1 MAPVIVLAGVG
12 FLAVI
17 VSVIFTVLVV
27 GIRKGDRRH
36 LNDAPQSA
44 SDAFTRPLFVG
55 IRYPSDNPD
64 GDHR

>member
-1 MAPVIVLAGVG
+1 MAPIIVLVGVG

-17 VSVIFTVLVV
+17 AAVVFTVLVA

-36 LNDAPQSA
+36 LVNAPETY
-44 SDAFTRPLFVG
+44 SDAFIRPLFVG
-55 IRYPSDNPD
+55 IRYPSDDPD

>member
-1 MAPVIVLAGVG
+1 MEPIIVLAGVG

-17 VSVIFTVLVV
+17 VSVVFTVLVV

-36 LNDAPQSA
+36 LVNAPEST
-44 SDAFTRPLFVG
+44 SDTFARPLFVG
-55 IRYPSDNPD
+55 ISYPSENPD